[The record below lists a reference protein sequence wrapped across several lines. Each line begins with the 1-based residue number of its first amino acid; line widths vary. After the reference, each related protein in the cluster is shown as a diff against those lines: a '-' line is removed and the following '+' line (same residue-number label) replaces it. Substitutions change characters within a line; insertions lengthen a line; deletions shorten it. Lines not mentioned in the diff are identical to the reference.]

1 MTAAEI
7 QPGMPVVCGTDEN
20 AQFAIVDHMEGDE
33 IKLRRDESGQH
44 HYIPL
49 SSAKRIVNGRIQVDR
64 PASEVMASWTTS
76 PRETARGAGSSRPM

>member
-7 QPGMPVVCGTDEN
+7 TPGMPVVCGMDET
-20 AQFAIVDHMEGDE
+20 AQFATVDHMEGADT

-49 SSAKRIVNGRIQVDR
+49 SWARGIVDGKIQVDR
-64 PASEVMASWTTS
+64 SAKDAMAAWTTE
-76 PRETARGAGSSRPM
+76 PARTMARGQ